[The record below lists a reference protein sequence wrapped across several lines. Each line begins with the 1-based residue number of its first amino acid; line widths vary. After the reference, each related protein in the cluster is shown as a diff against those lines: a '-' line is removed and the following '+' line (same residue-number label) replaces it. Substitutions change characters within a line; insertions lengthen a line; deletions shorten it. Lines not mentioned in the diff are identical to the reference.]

1 MCRRQRV
8 MYRRQRGLSMTTLLA
23 VAVIIVLGAI
33 GGMKVGPAY
42 QEYFEVKRAVS
53 AAAQE
58 GRTGTVA
65 DVRKGFDRR
74 AIIDSIEVIRGDDLE
89 VSKEGG
95 EVVVSFSY
103 SKKVGLFGN
112 VSLLIEFAGTSN
124 Q

>member
-1 MCRRQRV
+1 
-8 MYRRQRGLSMTTLLA
+8 MTTLLVA
-23 VAVIIVLGAI
+23 AVIIVFGAI
-33 GGMKVGPAY
+33 GGMMVGPAY
-42 QEYFEVKRAVS
+42 MEYAKVKKAVG
-53 AAAQE
+53 AVAVE

-74 AIIDSIEVIRGDDLE
+74 AQIDDIDIISGNDLE

-103 SKKVGLFGN
+103 SKKVKLFGN
-112 VSLLIEFAGTSN
+112 VSLLIEFAGASN

>member
-8 MYRRQRGLSMTTLLA
+8 MVRKQRGLSMVTFMV
-23 VAVIIVLGAI
+23 VAVVIVFGAI

-42 QEYFEVKRAVS
+42 MEYAKVKKAVN
-53 AAAQE
+53 AVAVE
-58 GRTGTVA
+58 GRTATVA

-74 AIIDSIEVIRGDDLE
+74 AQIDDINVISGNDLD

-95 EVVVSFSY
+95 EVVVSFAY
-103 SKKVGLFGN
+103 AKKIGLSGN
-112 VSLLIEFAGTSN
+112 VSLLIEFAGASN

>member
-1 MCRRQRV
+1 
-8 MYRRQRGLSMTTLLA
+8 MYRRQRGLSMTTLLV
-23 VAVIIVLGAI
+23 VAVVIIFGAI
-33 GGMKVGPAY
+33 GGMKIGPAY
-42 QEYFEVKRAVS
+42 MEYGKVKKAV
-53 AAAQE
+53 AAVALE

-74 AIIDSIEVIRGDDLE
+74 AQIDDVDVISGNDLE

-112 VSLLIEFAGTSN
+112 VSLLIEFAGASN